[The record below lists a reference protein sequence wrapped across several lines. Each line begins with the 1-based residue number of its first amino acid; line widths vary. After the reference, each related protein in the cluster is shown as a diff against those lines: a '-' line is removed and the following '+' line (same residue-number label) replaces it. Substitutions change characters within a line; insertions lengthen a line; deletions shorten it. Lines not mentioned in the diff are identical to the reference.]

1 MLVLVFHRTSYRGAS
16 LETASWKIRQMVV
29 ISRQGRPGLKQ
40 LMLGSNAEVVERLL
54 QRSAVIVKG
63 GCAA

>member
-1 MLVLVFHRTSYRGAS
+1 MLALVFHLTPYQGVG

-40 LMLGSNAEVVERLL
+40 LMLDSNAEAVERLL

-63 GCAA
+63 GCTA